1 MQKELIIVKNFG
13 ENLIDESTIDYI
25 RFDFEVLPYEAR
37 FYAEDPEIYVNAVTS
52 ELDNDDIK
60 IHFPIW
66 MKENNLEFCKLELG
80 KESTG
85 VLYLGLETKYINLC
99 IIDSFRMFMESDK
112 FKFKIKQEAGSI

>member
-1 MQKELIIVKNFG
+1 MQKELIIVKNVG

-37 FYAEDPEIYVNAVTS
+37 FYVEDPEIYVNAVIS

-66 MKENNLEFCKLELG
+66 MKENDLEFCKLELG

>member
-1 MQKELIIVKNFG
+1 MQKELIIVKNVG

-37 FYAEDPEIYVNAVTS
+37 FYVEDPEIYVNAVIS
-52 ELDNDDIK
+52 ELENDDIK

-85 VLYLGLETKYINLC
+85 VLYLGLETKNINLC
-99 IIDSFRMFMESDK
+99 IIDNFRMFMESNK
-112 FKFKIKQEAGSI
+112 FKFKLKQEAGSI

>member
-1 MQKELIIVKNFG
+1 MQKELIIVKNVG

-25 RFDFEVLPYEAR
+25 KFDFEVLPYEAR
-37 FYAEDPEIYVNAVTS
+37 FYVEDPEIYVNAVIS
-52 ELDNDDIK
+52 ELENDDIK

-66 MKENNLEFCKLELG
+66 MKENDLEFCKLELG

>member
-1 MQKELIIVKNFG
+1 MQKELIIVKNVG

-25 RFDFEVLPYEAR
+25 KFEFEVMPYETK
-37 FYAEDPEIYVNAVTS
+37 FFKEDPEIYVNAVTS

-112 FKFKIKQEAGSI
+112 FKFKFKQEAGSI

>member
-1 MQKELIIVKNFG
+1 MQKELIIVKNVG

-37 FYAEDPEIYVNAVTS
+37 FYAEDPELYVNAVTS

-99 IIDSFRMFMESDK
+99 IIDSFRLFMESDK
-112 FKFKIKQEAGSI
+112 FKFKFKQEAGSI

>member
-1 MQKELIIVKNFG
+1 MHKELIIVKNVG

-112 FKFKIKQEAGSI
+112 FKFKFKQEAGSI

>member
-1 MQKELIIVKNFG
+1 MQKELIIVKNVG

-37 FYAEDPEIYVNAVTS
+37 FYAEDPELYVNAVTS

-112 FKFKIKQEAGSI
+112 FKFKFKQEAGSI

>member
-37 FYAEDPEIYVNAVTS
+37 FYVEDPEIYVNAVTS

-112 FKFKIKQEAGSI
+112 FKFKFKQEAGSI

>member
-1 MQKELIIVKNFG
+1 MQKELIIVKNVG

-37 FYAEDPEIYVNAVTS
+37 FYVEDPEIYVNTVIS
-52 ELDNDDIK
+52 ELENDDIK

-66 MKENNLEFCKLELG
+66 MKENDLEFCKLELG

-99 IIDSFRMFMESDK
+99 IIDSFRLFMESDK
-112 FKFKIKQEAGSI
+112 FKFKFKPDAGSI

>member
-1 MQKELIIVKNFG
+1 MQKELIIVKNVG

-112 FKFKIKQEAGSI
+112 FKFKFKQEAGSI

>member
-1 MQKELIIVKNFG
+1 MQKELIIVKNVG

-37 FYAEDPEIYVNAVTS
+37 FYVEDPEIYVNTVIS
-52 ELDNDDIK
+52 ELENDDIK

-66 MKENNLEFCKLELG
+66 MKENDLEFCKLELG